1 MRFILVLL
9 VVSVSA
15 WDTPATASWVD
26 MYDGLNS
33 GYCQATP
40 PPGSPSGHYVAQ
52 DVRLCPENQKRSV
65 AKQKPKRTKLK
76 KER

>member
-1 MRFILVLL
+1 MRFISVLL
-9 VVSVSA
+9 VVSASA
-15 WDTPATASWVD
+15 WNTPAKASWVD

-33 GYCQATP
+33 GYCQAMP

-52 DVRLCPENQKRSV
+52 DVRLCPENQKRS
-65 AKQKPKRTKLK
+65 APKQKLKRTKPK